1 MREARRGGSGERTPG
16 RVLAKPHASHRHARS
31 HPPPA
36 AAGGAARTAI
46 DLSLQNPRRYAEAA
60 DPGLKPWLQR
70 LLEALAPAAGSFAA
84 RFVSDREMHRL
95 NLSHRGHDHTTDVL
109 SFAGARTLE
118 GWHLGD
124 VVISIPQAR
133 RQAEAAGHP
142 VAREVRVLLL
152 HGVLH
157 CLGHD
162 HERDGGAMER
172 LERRLRRRWLDGR

>member
-1 MREARRGGSGERTPG
+1 MREVRRGGSGERTPG
-16 RVLAKPHASHRHARS
+16 RVLAKPQASHRHARS

-36 AAGGAARTAI
+36 AGRAGAAAI
-46 DLSLQNPRRYAEAA
+46 ELTLQNPRRYPEAA
-60 DPGLKPWLQR
+60 DPALKPWLGR
-70 LLEALAPAAGSFAA
+70 LLAALAPASGSFAA

-109 SFAGARTLE
+109 SFAGARTVE

-124 VVISIPQAR
+124 VVISVPQTR
-133 RQAEAAGHP
+133 RQAAAAGHP
-142 VAREVRVLLL
+142 VARELRVLLL

>member
-1 MREARRGGSGERTPG
+1 MRESRRGGSGERTPG
-16 RVLAKPHASHRHARS
+16 RVPAKPLSSHRHARS
-31 HPPPA
+31 HPPAPA
-36 AAGGAARTAI
+36 TGAGGASAI
-46 DLSLQNPRRYAEAA
+46 ELSVQNPRRYPEAA
-60 DPGLKPWLQR
+60 DPALKPWLLR
-70 LLEALAPAAGSFAA
+70 LLEALAPAAGSFGA

-109 SFAGARTLE
+109 SFAGARTPE

-124 VVISIPQAR
+124 VVISIPQTR
-133 RQAEAAGHP
+133 RQAADAGHP
-142 VAREVRVLLL
+142 VGRELRVLLL